1 VANTSMNINT
11 AYSKQKDKDTGRT
24 TLYQWAKRTEFQY
37 NGWKDKTLF

>member
-24 TLYQWAKRTEFQY
+24 TLYQ
-37 NGWKDKTLF
+37 